1 MPAVESFTV
10 TPLDATFGARIEGV
24 RLATIG
30 DDAFARLYRTW
41 LDYGLLVFPGQHLT
55 QDEQVA
61 FARRFGEDRGYLYFF
76 SLGAQLLARGLI
88 GAAPDAAQ
96 PTAPQ

>member
-41 LDYGLLVFPGQHLT
+41 LEFGLLVFPGQHLT

-61 FARRFGEDRGYLYFF
+61 FARRFGALEIE
-76 SLGAQLLARGLI
+76 I
-88 GAAPDAAQ
+88 GRPGSGGEHGVLVRLCRAVR
-96 PTAPQ
+96 